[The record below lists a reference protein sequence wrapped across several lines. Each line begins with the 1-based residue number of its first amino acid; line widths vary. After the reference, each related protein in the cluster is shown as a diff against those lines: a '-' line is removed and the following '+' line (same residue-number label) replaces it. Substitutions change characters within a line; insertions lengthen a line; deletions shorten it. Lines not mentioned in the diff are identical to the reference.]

1 MPAGAVDA
9 PPVLTPASVAA
20 ALGTLGPDKLAAPL
34 TIKDKY
40 ELLPAFLQVR
50 RMGEVGGREREGANE
65 DTRG

>member
-1 MPAGAVDA
+1 MPADAVDA
-9 PPVLTPASVAA
+9 PPAPTPASVAA

-50 RMGEVGGREREGANE
+50 E
-65 DTRG
+65 